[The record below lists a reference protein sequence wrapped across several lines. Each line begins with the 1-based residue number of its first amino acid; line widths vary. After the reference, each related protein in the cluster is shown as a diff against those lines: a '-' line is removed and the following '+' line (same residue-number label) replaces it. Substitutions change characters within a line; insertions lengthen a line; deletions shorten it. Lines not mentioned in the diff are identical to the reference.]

1 MVDISGQ
8 SLDDAVMT
16 LADAINALPVSA
28 APVDAVPAVVPV
40 DLTTLNTKV
49 DRLEKEVFDAAE
61 IAAFPENVVA

>member
-28 APVDAVPAVVPV
+28 APVDAVPV